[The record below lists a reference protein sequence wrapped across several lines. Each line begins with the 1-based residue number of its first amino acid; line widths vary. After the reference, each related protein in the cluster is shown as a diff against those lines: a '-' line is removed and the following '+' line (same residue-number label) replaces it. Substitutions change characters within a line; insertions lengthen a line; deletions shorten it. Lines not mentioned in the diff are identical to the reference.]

1 MRLSTLM
8 LTTMLFAF
16 SVGAAQ
22 SPYQSS
28 FLPCRQDKSKSVSSP
43 CANEAQTA
51 IPENWQKITIE
62 GKFSFRLPPEMKQTN
77 VSGVE
82 SLMREYKSDKMRV
95 YFVHEPYSY
104 LSHDSR
110 MLEGKK
116 DYREV
121 VFKIDGK
128 PATLFSYSIAEDSPL
143 RFMTELYVGDWAH
156 DEVELIMVAETQNA
170 ANLDTAKMI
179 LKSVCFA
186 KHCT

>member
-1 MRLSTLM
+1 MRLSTLI
-8 LTTMLFAF
+8 LTTLLFAF

-22 SPYQSS
+22 PPYQSS

-43 CANEAQTA
+43 GANDAQTA
-51 IPENWQKITIE
+51 IPENWQKIAVE
-62 GKFSFRLPPEMKQTN
+62 GKFSFRLPPDMKQTN

-95 YFVHEPYSY
+95 YFVYQPYSY

-121 VFKIDGK
+121 TFKIDGK

-156 DEVELIMVAETQNA
+156 DQVELIMVAEPKNVA
-170 ANLDTAKMI
+170 ELETAKMI
-179 LKSVCFA
+179 LKSVRFN
-186 KHCT
+186 KPSN